1 MKAWSR
7 VATDAAACNPCAT
20 ETLHPRDPKMISA
33 HEKKLPEILGD
44 AYIHHIPAYQRPY
57 AWEQEQAE
65 QLLDDLLEAAT
76 DAPNEP
82 YFLGSIVVI
91 KAKNERAT
99 EVVDGQQRLTTLT
112 ILCAVLRDTAKHK
125 DEIEALSPMV
135 YIQPNAV
142 KKQTE
147 AIRVVTHAQDQAFFR
162 KAIQKEGATVDVDP
176 PKPERAAQGNMQK
189 NAAALRRRV
198 EAITPEQRGNL
209 VSFLYTQASLV
220 MVETESR
227 ASALRIFRVLNDRGM
242 DLSNADII
250 KADLLDS
257 LTTDPATQDRL
268 ARLWAD
274 IEDGIGRD
282 EFESLLD
289 ALRFRHDPGKKSK
302 TLNESFKERLGK
314 ASAPAVMAFLET
326 ELPKGR
332 EAFAAILD
340 CDPTQFKDAEDV
352 AKARTALY
360 GLSLLPNKDWLGV
373 TVTA

>member
-1 MKAWSR
+1 
-7 VATDAAACNPCAT
+7 
-20 ETLHPRDPKMISA
+20 MISA

-76 DAPNEP
+76 DAPEEP

-91 KAKNERAT
+91 KAKNERST

-112 ILCAVLRDTAKHK
+112 ILCAVLRDTAILK

-135 YIQPNAV
+135 YIQPNTV

-147 AIRVVTHAQDQAFFR
+147 AIRVLTHAQDQAFFR
-162 KAIQKEGATVDVDP
+162 KAIQMPEATVDPAP
-176 PKPERAAQGNMQK
+176 PKPTRMAQENMLR
-189 NAAALRRRV
+189 NAAALRSRV
-198 EAITPEQRGNL
+198 EKLTPEQRGKL

-250 KADLLDS
+250 KADLLDRF
-257 LTTDPATQDRL
+257 TTDPATQNRL
-268 ARLWAD
+268 ALQWAA

-314 ASAPAVMAFLET
+314 APAPEVVAFLET

-340 CDPTQFKDAEDV
+340 CDATQFTEAQEAE
-352 AKARTALY
+352 KARTALY
-360 GLSLLPNKDWLGV
+360 GLRCCPTGIGW
-373 TVTA
+373 A